1 MLVVRDRAALDAARP
16 RLPGPVGLVPTMG
29 ALHAGHRALI
39 DRCRAECASVVV
51 SIFVNP
57 TQFGPGE
64 DYATYPRDE
73 AADLRACEAA
83 GVDVAFVPAVEAI
96 YPRGASTTVD
106 VGRVGTVLEG
116 ARRPGHFRGVATV
129 VTILLDL
136 VRPGRAYFGQKDGQQ
151 VVVIRRL
158 VRDLGVPVEL
168 GIVPTVRDADGLA
181 LSSRNRYLSAAE
193 RAAAPVV
200 RRALL
205 AAMAAHAGGERDGDR
220 LRAAMRDVVAAEPL
234 ASLDYASVADA
245 GTLEELARIDGPAL
259 LSLAVDFR
267 DARLIDCEPIA

>member
-1 MLVVRDRAALDAARP
+1 VLVVRDRAALDAARP

-181 LSSRNRYLSAAE
+181 LSSRNRYLSPAE